1 MLNPKKQRNMRTK
14 FFTTTLLLLGL
25 NTSMVWA
32 TEVEPDVLQT
42 IEIVSTGIPKGEP
55 RHIVFSPIE
64 CYYNSGVLYFMFS
77 NDIGN
82 VEISVTSGTNT
93 WMKTMETSDG
103 MGEIPVSDGE
113 AGSYAIEILTEYG
126 ECFVGRFTL

>member
-1 MLNPKKQRNMRTK
+1 MRTK
-14 FFTTTLLLLGL
+14 FFTTALLLFGL
-25 NTSMVWA
+25 STSMVQA

-64 CYYNSGVLYFMFS
+64 CYYYSGVLYFMFS
-77 NDIGN
+77 NDMGN
-82 VEISVTSGTNT
+82 VEISVTSETNT

-103 MGEIPVSDGE
+103 MGEICISDGC
-113 AGSYAIEILTEYG
+113 AGSYTIEIVTEYG
-126 ECFVGRFTL
+126 ECFTGNFRL

>member
-1 MLNPKKQRNMRTK
+1 MRTK
-14 FFTTTLLLLGL
+14 LFATALLLIGL

-64 CYYNSGVLYFMFS
+64 CYYYSGVLYFMFS
-77 NDIGN
+77 SDIGD
-82 VEISVTSGTNT
+82 VEISVTSETNT
-93 WMKTMETSDG
+93 WMKTIETSDG
-103 MGEIPVSDGE
+103 MGEICISDGG
-113 AGSYAIEILTEYG
+113 AGSYTIEILTEYG
-126 ECFVGRFTL
+126 ERFVGRFILEPIR

>member
-1 MLNPKKQRNMRTK
+1 MRTK
-14 FFTTTLLLLGL
+14 LFATALLLIGL

-64 CYYNSGVLYFMFS
+64 CYYYSGVLYFMFS
-77 NDIGN
+77 SDIGD
-82 VEISVTSGTNT
+82 VEISVTSETNT
-93 WMKTMETSDG
+93 WMKTLETSDG
-103 MGEIPVSDGE
+103 MGEICITSGG
-113 AGSYAIEILTEYG
+113 AGSYSVEIVTEYG
-126 ECFVGRFTL
+126 ECFVGTFNLQ

>member
-1 MLNPKKQRNMRTK
+1 MRTK
-14 FFTTTLLLLGL
+14 FFTTALLLFGL
-25 NTSMVWA
+25 STSMVQA

-64 CYYNSGVLYFMFS
+64 CYYYSGVLYFMFS
-77 NDIGN
+77 NDMGD
-82 VEISVTSGTNT
+82 VEISVTSETNT

-103 MGEIPVSDGE
+103 MGEICISDGC
-113 AGSYAIEILTEYG
+113 AGSYTIEIVTEYG
-126 ECFVGRFTL
+126 ECFVGRFTLN